1 MTGIIAGSLFG
12 GLPMFGVGAMNFVS
26 PSALEQESPAEAE
39 LTALLSISRRMNGFL
54 YRCQNDA
61 SYTMLY
67 ITDGIRPLTDYPPED
82 FIGNRIRG
90 FSSICHPDD
99 VGMVDKAVGKALE
112 TKTNWDFD
120 YRLVHRDGKP
130 VWINE
135 IGGGVFDESGQLQYL
150 EGCIIS
156 IADRKALEIQNREI
170 VDHLAEVS
178 REIVNGTANILR
190 VLGALKMLAL
200 NARIEAA
207 RAGEFGR
214 GFNVVAQEIKSLAAA
229 TGESAEKI
237 KPLSR
242 DLQSTLEEAQK
253 D

>member
-1 MTGIIAGSLFG
+1 
-12 GLPMFGVGAMNFVS
+12 MNFVS
-26 PSALEQESPAEAE
+26 SSALEQASPAEAE
-39 LTALLSISRRMNGFL
+39 LTALLSIARRMSGFL

-67 ITDGIRPLTDYPPED
+67 LTDGIRALTDYPVED
-82 FIGNRIRG
+82 FIGNRVRS

-99 VGMVDKAVGKALE
+99 MAFVDKSVGKALE
-112 TKTNWDFD
+112 TKTNWGID
-120 YRLVHRDGKP
+120 YRLVHRNGSI

-150 EGCIIS
+150 EGCIVS
-156 IADRKALEIQNREI
+156 IADRKALEVQNRQV

-178 REIVNGTANILR
+178 REIVAGTGNILK
-190 VLGALKMLAL
+190 VLSALKMLAL
-200 NARIEAA
+200 NARIEAT

-229 TGESAEKI
+229 TGESAENI
-237 KPLSR
+237 KTLTR
-242 DLQSTLEEAQK
+242 DLQTTLEQAKQ

>member
-1 MTGIIAGSLFG
+1 
-12 GLPMFGVGAMNFVS
+12 MNFIS
-26 PSALEQESPAEAE
+26 SSALEQDGLAEGE
-39 LTALLSISRRMNGFL
+39 LAALLSISRRMNGFL

-67 ITDGIRPLTDYPPED
+67 MTEGIRPLTDYPPED
-82 FIGNRIRG
+82 FIGNRVRG

-99 VGMVDKAVGKALE
+99 VGRVDKAVGAAVE
-112 TKTNWDFD
+112 TRTNWDID
-120 YRLVHRDGKP
+120 YRLVHRNGKP

-135 IGGGVFDESGQLQYL
+135 IGGGVFDEAGQLQYL
-150 EGCIIS
+150 EGCIVS
-156 IADRKALEIQNREI
+156 IADRKALEMQNHEI
-170 VDHLAEVS
+170 VDHLADVS
-178 REIVNGTANILR
+178 REIVNGTGNILR

-200 NARIEAA
+200 NARIEAT

-229 TGESAEKI
+229 TGEAAENI
-237 KPLSR
+237 KTLTR
-242 DLQSTLEEAQK
+242 DLQTTLEQAKQ

>member
-1 MTGIIAGSLFG
+1 
-12 GLPMFGVGAMNFVS
+12 MNFIS
-26 PSALEQESPAEAE
+26 SSALEQDGPAEGE
-39 LTALLSISRRMNGFL
+39 LSALLSISRRMNGFL

-67 ITDGIRPLTDYPPED
+67 ITDGIGPLTEYPPED
-82 FIGNRIRG
+82 FIGNRVRG

-99 VGMVDKAVGKALE
+99 VPLVDKAVGQAVE
-112 TKTNWDFD
+112 SRTNWDID
-120 YRLVHRDGKP
+120 YRLVHRSGKP

-135 IGGGVFDESGQLQYL
+135 IGGGVFDENGQLQYL
-150 EGCIIS
+150 EGCIVS
-156 IADRKALEIQNREI
+156 IAGRKALEMKNRET

-178 REIVNGTANILR
+178 RQIVTSTGNILK

-200 NARIEAA
+200 NARIEAT
-207 RAGEFGR
+207 RAGELGR

-237 KPLSR
+237 KTLSR

-253 D
+253 G

>member
-1 MTGIIAGSLFG
+1 
-12 GLPMFGVGAMNFVS
+12 MNFVS
-26 PSALEQESPAEAE
+26 SSMVEQDGAAEGE
-39 LTALLSISRRMNGFL
+39 LAALLSISRRMNGFL

-82 FIGNRIRG
+82 FLGNRVRG

-99 VGMVDKAVGKALE
+99 VGLVDRSVGQALE
-112 TKTNWDFD
+112 ARANWDID
-120 YRLVHRDGKP
+120 YRLVHRNGKA

-135 IGGGVFDESGQLQYL
+135 IGGGVFDGAGQLQYL
-150 EGCIIS
+150 EGCIVS
-156 IADRKALEIQNREI
+156 IADRKTLEMKNREI
-170 VDHLAEVS
+170 VDHLAGVS
-178 REIVNGTANILR
+178 REIVKGTSTILQ
-190 VLGALKMLAL
+190 VLSALKMLAL
-200 NARIEAA
+200 NARIEAT

-229 TGESAEKI
+229 TGESAENI
-237 KPLSR
+237 KSLTR

>member
-1 MTGIIAGSLFG
+1 
-12 GLPMFGVGAMNFVS
+12 MNFVS
-26 PSALEQESPAEAE
+26 SSTLEQSPAEAE
-39 LTALLSISRRMNGFL
+39 LGALLSISRRMNGFL

-67 ITDGIRPLTDYPPED
+67 MTDGIRPLTEYPAED

-99 VGMVDKAVGKALE
+99 VGMVDKAVTAAVEKHA
-112 TKTNWDFD
+112 NWDID
-120 YRLVHRDGKP
+120 YRLVHRNGKP

-150 EGCIIS
+150 EGCIVS
-156 IADRKALEIQNREI
+156 IADRKALEMRSHEI
-170 VDHLAEVS
+170 VDHLADVS
-178 REIVNGTANILR
+178 REIVNGTANILK
-190 VLGALKMLAL
+190 VLSALKMLAL
-200 NARIEAA
+200 NARIEAT

-237 KPLSR
+237 KTLSR
-242 DLQSTLEEAQK
+242 DLQSTLEQAKQ

>member
-1 MTGIIAGSLFG
+1 
-12 GLPMFGVGAMNFVS
+12 MNFVS
-26 PSALEQESPAEAE
+26 SGALEQQGSAEAE
-39 LTALLSISRRMNGFL
+39 RGALLSISRRMNGFL

-67 ITDGIRPLTDYPPED
+67 MTGGIQPLTDYPPED
-82 FIGNRIRG
+82 FIGNRVRG

-99 VGMVDKAVGKALE
+99 VGLVDKAVGAALE
-112 TKTNWDFD
+112 KRTNWNID
-120 YRLVHRDGKP
+120 YRLVHRNGKA

-135 IGGGVFDESGQLQYL
+135 IGGGVFDEAGQLQCL

-156 IADRKALEIQNREI
+156 IADRKALEMQNREI

-178 REIVNGTANILR
+178 REIVNGTGNILR
-190 VLGALKMLAL
+190 VLSALKMLAL
-200 NARIEAA
+200 NARIEAT

-214 GFNVVAQEIKSLAAA
+214 GFNVVAQEIKSLAAS
-229 TGESAEKI
+229 TGEAAENI
-237 KPLSR
+237 KTLTR
-242 DLQSTLEEAQK
+242 DLQTTLEQAKQ